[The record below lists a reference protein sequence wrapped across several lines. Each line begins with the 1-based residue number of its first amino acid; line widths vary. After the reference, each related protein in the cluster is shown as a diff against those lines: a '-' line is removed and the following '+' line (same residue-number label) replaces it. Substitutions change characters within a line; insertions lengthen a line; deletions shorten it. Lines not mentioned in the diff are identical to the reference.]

1 MGALEATP
9 NRRYPLYWESR
20 SSKGE
25 TAQRVLANRQGL
37 VIQSAGA
44 DELFG
49 ELLASIEAL
58 DRLAHPML
66 TTAMAVARLKR
77 YLPDRVRRI
86 DLYDLVMDAANDVAA
101 HIAEQSV
108 SASGL
113 DGEKIQHTYEKYLE
127 ATTPLIHL
135 LVTGVWHDTDG
146 SHDRLWTEALQ
157 RLIDAGTAPI
167 SSATSGLDDARLWP
181 ALVATTAMGVAA
193 VRRDREH
200 LIICLG
206 TEPSG
211 RGRMGTAE
219 PSNASQLLHPNRL
232 LEKSWVD
239 AMPRW
244 GEKHPGWIY
253 PASHLL
259 KADIRPFFEDLIPLD
274 SDYAS
279 AFHGY
284 EYRLGLIQ
292 ENRGEG
298 LHGDRAVSGEYV
310 GERQWSGEDPDVP
323 LVELAFRKAAERSHD
338 WPWTSYLDGEDL
350 DQALITHRE
359 VLKHYRSRS

>member
-108 SASGL
+108 SA
-113 DGEKIQHTYEKYLE
+113 
-127 ATTPLIHL
+127 
-135 LVTGVWHDTDG
+135 
-146 SHDRLWTEALQ
+146 
-157 RLIDAGTAPI
+157 
-167 SSATSGLDDARLWP
+167 
-181 ALVATTAMGVAA
+181 
-193 VRRDREH
+193 
-200 LIICLG
+200 
-206 TEPSG
+206 
-211 RGRMGTAE
+211 
-219 PSNASQLLHPNRL
+219 
-232 LEKSWVD
+232 
-239 AMPRW
+239 
-244 GEKHPGWIY
+244 
-253 PASHLL
+253 
-259 KADIRPFFEDLIPLD
+259 LD
-274 SDYAS
+274 SMARRFS
-279 AFHGY
+279 I
-284 EYRLGLIQ
+284 LT
-292 ENRGEG
+292 
-298 LHGDRAVSGEYV
+298 
-310 GERQWSGEDPDVP
+310 
-323 LVELAFRKAAERSHD
+323 RS
-338 WPWTSYLDGEDL
+338 
-350 DQALITHRE
+350 I
-359 VLKHYRSRS
+359 